1 MGEFQCGKFIL
12 IMGLVYGIFLF
23 VVEEEDKG
31 RRFKQEEVDDN
42 KRKNLDSN
50 LESNFFE
57 IEEKYLEVMFLIS
70 KIEFIE

>member
-42 KRKNLDSN
+42 KKKNLDSN

>member
-42 KRKNLDSN
+42 KKKNLDSN
-50 LESNFFE
+50 LENNFFE
-57 IEEKYLEVMFLIS
+57 IDEKYLEVMFLIS

>member
-42 KRKNLDSN
+42 KKKNLDSI
-50 LESNFFE
+50 LENNFFE

>member
-42 KRKNLDSN
+42 KKKNLDSI
-50 LESNFFE
+50 LENNFFE

-70 KIEFIE
+70 KIDFIE